1 MSVARWIWV
10 NVKSTYDLP
19 EIPASLIDR
28 CWVSTDRFA
37 FVSLGSSAP
46 NPHEA
51 HTAAEFVAQLRGLR
65 AWSGLTYR
73 QLARRAME
81 RGEVLPPSTVAAALN
96 RETLPRTDLVRALVR
111 ACGGDD
117 DTVEVWVST
126 RRRLAVEEGMA
137 PAAVEQVPSPGWG
150 DQAAAPGRNPR
161 GRARVSAALAGA
173 GGLARVCEV
182 PGG

>member
-1 MSVARWIWV
+1 M
-10 NVKSTYDLP
+10 NVKSTYELT

-28 CWVSTDRFA
+28 CGVSTDRFA
-37 FVSLGSSAP
+37 FVSLESSAP

-51 HTAAEFVAQLRGLR
+51 HSAAEFVAQLRGLR

-96 RETLPRTDLVRALVR
+96 RETLPRTDLVGALVR

-117 DTVEVWVST
+117 DTVEAWVGT

-150 DQAAAPGRNPR
+150 DHAADPRSESSRSGPGIGRTR
-161 GRARVSAALAGA
+161 GRGWSRA
-173 GGLARVCEV
+173 VCEV